1 LQFVIWDWSD
11 DCHFKAANML
21 HSMGG
26 VIQPHKTSRQTVP
39 SKQKAVEENS
49 PAAGKIAMVTDY
61 HVINLKRQE

>member
-1 LQFVIWDWSD
+1 
-11 DCHFKAANML
+11 
-21 HSMGG
+21 MGG